1 MSMTPAV
8 IPNVLANRY
17 ATKEMVAIFDPV
29 NKIIAERKFWITI
42 LRLQKAGG
50 LSITDSEIASYE
62 KVVEKVDL
70 ASIEKRERAN
80 RHDVKARIEE
90 FNSLA
95 GLEKI
100 HIGLTSRDLTENIE
114 LIAIK
119 DGLNLVRR
127 RTLETLFLLE
137 KSITKYEKTYMVGR
151 SHNVAAQVTTLGK
164 RFATC
169 AQELLFSLAS
179 LEELIARLP
188 LRGLKGPVGTGQ
200 DQIALLGSIKDLNK
214 LEEKLAKEYGFENT
228 LSSVGQIYPRSIDF
242 EVVSKLL
249 QIASAPSS
257 MATTIRLMSGF
268 GLVSEGFKSGQV
280 GSSAMPHKM
289 NARSSER
296 INGMMVLLRG
306 YATMAADLAGDQWN
320 EGDVSC
326 SVVRRVVIPDAFYT
340 IDGLLHTFM
349 TVLTEFGIYEEN
361 INKELAEQLPFL
373 ATSQILTEL
382 VKKGMGREIAHELIK
397 KHATTTTASNFFN
410 ALASEKDFPLSINEL
425 NNLIIDPADFSGSA
439 LAQSQEVADE
449 IRKITKGQVSK
460 EELQSLISRSIH
472 S

>member
-1 MSMTPAV
+1 MSVT
-8 IPNVLANRY
+8 PNVLANRY

-62 KVVEKVDL
+62 KVIEKVDL
-70 ASIEKRERAN
+70 TSIEKRERAN

-100 HIGLTSRDLTENIE
+100 HIGLTSRDLTENVE

-164 RFATC
+164 RFASC
-169 AQELLFSLAS
+169 AQELLFSLTS

-200 DQIALLGSIKDLNK
+200 DQIAILGSIKDLSK
-214 LEEKLAKEYGFENT
+214 LEEKLAKEYDFENT

-268 GLVSEGFKSGQV
+268 GLVTEGFKSGQV

-306 YATMAADLAGDQWN
+306 YITMAADLAGDQWN

-382 VKKGMGREIAHELIK
+382 VKKGKGREIAHELIK

-410 ALASEKDFPLSINEL
+410 ALASEKDFPLSVNEL
-425 NNLIIDPADFSGSA
+425 NNLIKDPSAFAGSA
-439 LAQSQEVADE
+439 IEQTREVTVE
-449 IRKITKGQVSK
+449 IKKITMGEVSK
-460 EELQSLISRSIH
+460 VDLQSLI
-472 S
+472 

>member
-1 MSMTPAV
+1 MTPAV

-50 LSITDSEIASYE
+50 LSITDSDITSYE

-169 AQELLFSLAS
+169 AQELLFSLTS

-200 DQIALLGSIKDLNK
+200 DQIATLGSIKDLSK
-214 LEEKLAKEYGFENT
+214 LEEKLANEYGFENT
-228 LSSVGQIYPRSIDF
+228 LSSGGQIYPRSIDF
-242 EVVSKLL
+242 EVVAKLL

-306 YATMAADLAGDQWN
+306 YTTMAADLAGNQWN

-397 KHATTTTASNFFN
+397 KHATITTASNFFN
-410 ALASEKDFPLSINEL
+410 ILSSEKDFPLSINEL
-425 NNLIIDPADFSGSA
+425 NNLIKDPASFAGSA
-439 LAQSQEVADE
+439 LEQSQVIANEIKKFTTSEV
-449 IRKITKGQVSK
+449 TKVD
-460 EELQSLISRSIH
+460 LQSLI
-472 S
+472 

>member
-1 MSMTPAV
+1 MSNTPSV
-8 IPNVLANRY
+8 TPNVLANRY
-17 ATKEMVAIFDPV
+17 ATKEMVAIFDPI
-29 NKIIAERKFWITI
+29 NKIIAERRFWITI

-50 LSITDSEIASYE
+50 LSITDSDITSYE
-62 KVVEKVDL
+62 KVIEKVDL

-90 FNSLA
+90 FNALV

-100 HIGLTSRDLTENIE
+100 HVGLTSRDLTENIE

-137 KSITKYEKTYMVGR
+137 KCITKYEKTYMVGR

-169 AQELLFSLAS
+169 AQELLFSLTS
-179 LEELIARLP
+179 LEDLIARLP

-200 DQIALLGSIKDLNK
+200 DQIFTLGSIKDLSK

-268 GLVSEGFKSGQV
+268 GLVSEGFKLGQV

-326 SVVRRVVIPDAFYT
+326 SVVRRVVIPDTFYT

-349 TVLTEFGIYEEN
+349 TVLTEFGIYEDN

-410 ALASEKDFPLSINEL
+410 TLSAEKDFPLSINEL
-425 NNLIIDPADFSGSA
+425 NNLIKDPASFAGSA
-439 LAQSQEVADE
+439 IEQTREVTDK
-449 IRKITKGQVSK
+449 IKQITKGEITKVD
-460 EELQSLISRSIH
+460 LQSLI
-472 S
+472 

>member
-70 ASIEKRERAN
+70 ASIEKREHAN

-95 GLEKI
+95 GIEKI

-200 DQIALLGSIKDLNK
+200 DQIATLGSIKDLSK

-361 INKELAEQLPFL
+361 INNELAEQLPFL

-382 VKKGMGREIAHELIK
+382 VKKGMGREVAHELIK

-410 ALASEKDFPLSINEL
+410 ALASERDFPLSINEL
-425 NNLIIDPADFSGSA
+425 NNLIKDPAAFAGSA
-439 LAQSQEVADE
+439 LAQSQEVADA
-449 IRKITKGQVSK
+449 IKQITKGQVSK
-460 EELQSLISRSIH
+460 VDLQSLI
-472 S
+472 